1 MIAFCYNSNTP
12 FILLVNY
19 LNKFIQQLMNQRK
32 KKNERESGK
41 KVWPRKIEYG
51 MFLKERGREIIKRYI
66 KRGSGGL
73 WV

>member
-1 MIAFCYNSNTP
+1 M
-12 FILLVNY
+12 NY
-19 LNKFIQQLMNQRK
+19 LNKFIQQLINQRK
-32 KKNERESGK
+32 KKNERESRK
-41 KVWPRKIEYG
+41 KIEYG